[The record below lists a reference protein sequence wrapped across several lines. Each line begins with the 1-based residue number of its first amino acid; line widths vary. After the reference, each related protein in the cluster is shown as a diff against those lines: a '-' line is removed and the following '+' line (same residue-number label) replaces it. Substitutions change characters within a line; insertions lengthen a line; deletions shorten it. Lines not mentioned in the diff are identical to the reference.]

1 MHNLAELLGSN
12 GCRFCQ
18 LRYDKEF
25 FEFKGSNDHAAAD
38 FREVVFV
45 GSTDTFDQAM
55 NTEILKTTGD
65 LSRGKVAQMMS
76 EIFVSQ
82 PIDRILS
89 ADDDLTE
96 LLVIHGEE
104 VESFVGSSMELFG
117 FRSTSSRRPDE
128 GVSGLLRDH
137 QSPR

>member
-1 MHNLAELLGSN
+1 M
-12 GCRFCQ
+12 
-18 LRYDKEF
+18 RYDKEL
-25 FEFKGSNDHAAAD
+25 FEFKGSNDHTAAE
-38 FREVVFV
+38 FCEVIFV
-45 GSTDTFDQAM
+45 GATGAFDQTM
-55 NTEILKTTGD
+55 DTEVFQTTGD
-65 LSRGKVAQMMS
+65 LSGGKIAQVMP

-82 PIDRILS
+82 PIDGILS

-137 QSPR
+137 QSPK